1 MPDDASTATR
11 STSGFATREPDNL
24 AGTGIA
30 GLDEIL
36 SGGLTAARLY
46 LIEGMPGSGKTT
58 LALQFLLEGVRRG
71 ERVLYVT
78 LSETEE
84 ELRSS
89 AASHGWSLDGVRFR
103 EFIPTEDSLREEQ
116 QYTVFHPSEVELGQT
131 INAILEEAEKVRPTR
146 IVFDSLSE
154 LRLLAG
160 SAFRYR
166 RHVLALKQFFSGR
179 GCTVL
184 MIDDRS
190 GGEEDRQLRSVA
202 SGIVVLEQLQPA
214 YGAERR
220 RLTVV
225 KHRGSSY
232 RGGFHDFVIRQGGI
246 QVYPRPIASLDRHE
260 SSREM
265 LSSGVPGLDAL
276 LGGGIQRGTGT
287 LIAGPPG
294 TGKSTLGALFASA
307 AAARGERAALFLF
320 DENPATLLLRARGLG
335 MPLDEPIDRGLIAI
349 RQVDPAELA
358 PGEFANTVLTEARKP
373 GTTVVVID
381 SLNGYLHAMPEEKF
395 IIAQLHELLTCL
407 DQIGVATILVSV
419 QHGLIGPVE
428 SSVDASYLAD
438 TVLQLRYFELD
449 GDVRQAISVTKKRGG
464 VHERTIRELHLGPGR
479 IHLGEPLREFRGVLT
494 GVPVRDEGGQGSSES
509 QGP

>member
-1 MPDDASTATR
+1 MTDDGPNAPR
-11 STSGFATREPDNL
+11 STPGSLGVRERSL
-24 AGTGIA
+24 VGTGIH
-30 GLDEIL
+30 GLDEVL
-36 SGGLTAARLY
+36 AGGLTGSRLY
-46 LIEGMPGSGKTT
+46 LIEGLPGSGKTT

-84 ELRSS
+84 ELRSA

-131 INAILEEAEKVRPTR
+131 INAILEEAEKIRPTR

-160 SAFRYR
+160 SQFRYR
-166 RHVLALKQFFSGR
+166 RHVLALKQFFAER

-202 SGIVVLEQLQPA
+202 NGIVILEQLQPA

-220 RLTVV
+220 RLCVV
-225 KHRGSSY
+225 KQRASAY
-232 RGGFHDFVIRQGGI
+232 RGGFHDFVIRESGL
-246 QVYPRPIASLDRHE
+246 VVFPRPLASLERHG
-260 SSREM
+260 SSRET
-265 LSSGVPGLDAL
+265 LSSGVDGLDAL

-294 TGKSTLGALFASA
+294 TGKSTLGAQFAFSA
-307 AAARGERAALFLF
+307 ARRGERAALFLF
-320 DENPATLLLRARGLG
+320 DENPTTLLLRARGLG
-335 MPLDEPIDRGLIAI
+335 IPLDEPVQEGRITV
-349 RQVDPAELA
+349 RQVDPAELS
-358 PGEFANTVLTEARKP
+358 PGEFASSVLAEARMP
-373 GTTVVVID
+373 ETSIVVID
-381 SLNGYLHAMPEEKF
+381 SLNGYLNAMPEESF
-395 IIAQLHELLTCL
+395 IVAQLHELLTCL
-407 DQIGVATILVSV
+407 DQLGVATILVSV
-419 QHGLIGPVE
+419 QHGLIGPAD
-428 SSVDASYLAD
+428 SAVDASYLAD
-438 TVLQLRYFELD
+438 TVLQLRYFELE

-464 VHERTIRELHLGPGR
+464 KHERTIREFFLDASGIR
-479 IHLGEPLREFRGVLT
+479 LGEPLRKFRGVLT
-494 GVPVRDEGGQGSSES
+494 GVPVPEENRDRSAEHDR
-509 QGP
+509 